1 MILTCQKCSTS
12 FRLDET
18 LLKATGSKVRC
29 SLCQTIWVAVPPE
42 TSIEASPESSG
53 GDIGLGAKAFAAAG
67 AVAGAALTGATEE
80 PVDEVEAPAELKF
93 FADGDIEDDPSDDD
107 ELVTDEIN
115 LDELDHLLNEEG
127 DRMSRPQPD
136 EDFKTEELNLA
147 DLEKMLDI
155 ETDPAQPES
164 EIEQPEPE
172 ELDFGEDLADDLV
185 SAELEREDSVIE
197 ELDLDLEE
205 LETLLEEDT
214 GLGDEIAAV
223 EESTGGLEEAIEGF
237 DLDGG
242 AVAEDDIELDMA
254 PGLEELLE
262 DDGKAS
268 VVEDTEEIGVSQ
280 IADALEE
287 SERPPERDTGGEDGM
302 TIELAPGLEDLFD
315 EDDGL
320 EVAIEETEEL
330 DFSELGADLA
340 QAAKEPQ
347 EEIQDTKGRLDG
359 TASADGPDEA
369 ADEGDLELELEEDV
383 VSDGDL
389 NDEAMP
395 EFDLSELSQAL
406 EEGDPDAANV
416 VQDVE
421 EPELELEMGMDASEG
436 GDAQDLALEIEDF
449 DLIEAAESS
458 EAVGDG
464 VEETRELGIDELESL
479 LEGSGDAPAADVEE
493 SSDSLELDID
503 LDGLDGG
510 DDDEMEDATRELDLN
525 DIEKILEMDAA
536 AGEAD
541 AEPVDAS
548 QDLDLDLDMDTVP
561 PPVPDTEET
570 GEESTGTGN
579 ELDLSEL
586 EKMLDVED
594 TTDSPTDADEDMD
607 DLDLDFDL
615 QPATD
620 ESDDLDLE
628 FDMLDEEPVE
638 ASALFDTSESE
649 DLGLDQDGGV
659 GDGAGG
665 DDFAGDLDLEE
676 DLDLEGDLDFEIMD
690 EDLAVEDVDLDID
703 AEEIGATTLSDPI
716 ATGSL
721 GGSGDM
727 RNRDLTQ
734 ELMDEMAAADTQTMA
749 APPVEAKPIK
759 PPPPMKKKKKSSKSL
774 VLLLILVLLGG
785 AGYLLP
791 KYTDIKLPAFKL
803 PDLSSIPFIG
813 EFLGNQSPETIVPVE
828 ASLQGDWVQNQQ
840 AGSLYTIKGQV
851 KNDYT
856 GARSYIRVTGRV
868 YANGRKFQQAAKAYC
883 GNILTADELATLSLA
898 DIQKKLSNRSGL
910 NNSNV
915 KVASGKTVPFLVV
928 FGELPPDIELQ
939 EFAVEISGSLPVS
952 ASK

>member
-29 SLCQTIWVAVPPE
+29 SLCRTIWVAFPPE
-42 TSIEASPESSG
+42 TSIEDSPESAD
-53 GDIGLGAKAFAAAG
+53 GDIGLGATAFADAG
-67 AVAGAALTGATEE
+67 ADAGDTLAGATEASAKK
-80 PVDEVEAPAELKF
+80 VEASVESPSELKF
-93 FADGDIEDDPSDDD
+93 FADGDIGEDLSDDD
-107 ELVTDEIN
+107 ELVTNEIN

-127 DRMSRPQPD
+127 DRMTRTQPD

-147 DLEKMLDI
+147 DLEKMLDL
-155 ETDPAQPES
+155 EADQGQSEK

-172 ELDFGEDLADDLV
+172 ELDLGDDLTDDLA
-185 SAELEREDSVIE
+185 SAALEREDSVIE
-197 ELDLDLEE
+197 ELNLDLED

-214 GLGDEIAAV
+214 GLSDEIAAV
-223 EESTGGLEEAIEGF
+223 EESTGGLEEDIEGF
-237 DLDGG
+237 DLDSGDL
-242 AVAEDDIELDMA
+242 AEDDVELDMA

-262 DDGKAS
+262 DDGKAP
-268 VVEDTEEIGVSQ
+268 VVEETEEIVVSE
-280 IADALEE
+280 IEDALEE
-287 SERPPERDTGGEDGM
+287 PERQPRPKAGEDQAM
-302 TIELAPGLEDLFD
+302 DFELAPELDGLFD
-315 EDDGL
+315 EGDDL

-340 QAAKEPQ
+340 LADEEPEKEIEKAKET
-347 EEIQDTKGRLDG
+347 QDG
-359 TASADGPDEA
+359 A
-369 ADEGDLELELEEDV
+369 ADEEYLELELEQDA
-383 VSDGDL
+383 VSDHGLD
-389 NDEAMP
+389 DEAMP
-395 EFDLSELSQAL
+395 ELDLSELSQAL
-406 EEGDPDAANV
+406 EEGGPETAKADEN
-416 VQDVE
+416 VE
-421 EPELELEMGMDASEG
+421 EPELELGMDTDAAED
-436 GDAQDLALEIEDF
+436 GDAKDLAFEMEDF
-449 DLIEAAESS
+449 DLTDDAESS

-464 VEETRELGIDELESL
+464 VEETRELDIDELESL
-479 LEGSGDAPAADVEE
+479 LEGSGDAPAAAVEE

-503 LDGLDGG
+503 LDDLNGG
-510 DDDEMEDATRELDLN
+510 DDDEMDDATRELDLN

-536 AGEAD
+536 GEKAD
-541 AEPVDAS
+541 DEPVDAS
-548 QDLDLDLDMDTVP
+548 QDLDLDLDMDMDSVP
-561 PPVPDTEET
+561 PPVPEAEET
-570 GEESTGTGN
+570 GEESTGMDN
-579 ELDLSEL
+579 QLDLSEL

-594 TTDSPTDADEDMD
+594 TTDSPTDADEDMH

-628 FDMLDEEPVE
+628 FDMLDEEPGE

-649 DLGLDQDGGV
+649 DLGLDPDGGV
-659 GDGAGG
+659 AEGGG
-665 DDFAGDLDLEE
+665 DNDFES
-676 DLDLEGDLDFEIMD
+676 DLDFEIMD
-690 EDLAVEDVDLDID
+690 EDFAVEEVDLDID
-703 AEEIGATTLSDPI
+703 AEEIGAATLSEPI
-716 ATGSL
+716 SARAR

-774 VLLLILVLLGG
+774 VLLFILILLGG

-791 KYTDIKLPAFKL
+791 KYTDIKLPAIKM
-803 PDLSSIPFIG
+803 PDLSGIPFIG
-813 EFLGNQSPETIVPVE
+813 DFLGGQSPEAIVVVE

-840 AGSLYTIKGQV
+840 AGSLYKIHGQV
-851 KNDYT
+851 KNTYA

-898 DIQKKLSNRSGL
+898 DIQKKLSNRSGSD
-910 NNSNV
+910 NINV
-915 KVASGKTVPFLVV
+915 KVAPGKEIPFMVV
-928 FGELPPDIELQ
+928 FGDLPPEIELQ
-939 EFAVEISGSLPVS
+939 EFAVEISGSLPVA

>member
-29 SLCQTIWVAVPPE
+29 SLCQTIWVALPPE
-42 TSIEASPESSG
+42 TSVEASPESPD

-67 AVAGAALTGATEE
+67 AVAGAAWTGATEE

-155 ETDPAQPES
+155 ETDPAQPER

-172 ELDFGEDLADDLV
+172 ELDFGEDLADDFV
-185 SAELEREDSVIE
+185 AAELEREDSVIE

-242 AVAEDDIELDMA
+242 AVVEDDIELDMA

-287 SERPPERDTGGEDGM
+287 PESQPESAAGDDLDLDF
-302 TIELAPGLEDLFD
+302 ELAPELDGLFD
-315 EDDGL
+315 EGDDQD
-320 EVAIEETEEL
+320 VSIEETEEL

-340 QAAKEPQ
+340 QAAEEPQ
-347 EEIQDTKGRLDG
+347 EDFQDSKGRLDG
-359 TASADGPDEA
+359 TASADESDEA
-369 ADEGDLELELEEDV
+369 ADEGDLELEFEEDV
-383 VSDGDL
+383 VSDGDR
-389 NDEAMP
+389 DDDAMP

-416 VQDVE
+416 VEDIE
-421 EPELELEMGMDASEG
+421 APELELKMDMDASEG

-449 DLIEAAESS
+449 DLIEAAESP

-479 LEGSGDAPAADVEE
+479 LEGSGDAPATNVEE

-536 AGEAD
+536 GGKAD
-541 AEPVDAS
+541 AEPADAS

-570 GEESTGTGN
+570 GEETTGTGN

-649 DLGLDQDGGV
+649 DLGLDLDGGD

-665 DDFAGDLDLEE
+665 EDFAG

-721 GGSGDM
+721 GGSGDL

-749 APPVEAKPIK
+749 TPPVEAKPIK
-759 PPPPMKKKKKSSKSL
+759 PPPPMKKKKKSSKSM

-803 PDLSSIPFIG
+803 PDLSGIPFIG
-813 EFLGNQSPETIVPVE
+813 EFLGNQSPEAIVPVE

-851 KNDYT
+851 KNDYA

>member
-29 SLCQTIWVAVPPE
+29 SLCQTIWVAFPPE
-42 TSIEASPESSG
+42 TPIEDSPESAD
-53 GDIGLGAKAFAAAG
+53 GDIGLGATAFAAAG
-67 AVAGAALTGATEE
+67 AVAGAVLTGATEE
-80 PVDEVEAPAELKF
+80 PVDDVEAPAELKF
-93 FADGDIEDDPSDDD
+93 FADGDIEDNVSDDD

-115 LDELDHLLNEEG
+115 LDELDSLLNEEG
-127 DRMSRPQPD
+127 DRMARPLPD

-147 DLEKMLDI
+147 DLEKMLDL
-155 ETDPAQPES
+155 ETEPLQPET
-164 EIEQPEPE
+164 ELDQPEPE
-172 ELDFGEDLADDLV
+172 DLDLGDALADDIA

-197 ELDLDLEE
+197 ELNLDLED

-223 EESTGGLEEAIEGF
+223 EESTGGIEEAFDAF
-237 DLDGG
+237 DLDDS
-242 AVAEDDIELDMA
+242 ALVEDDIELDMA

-262 DDGKAS
+262 DDSKTP
-268 VVEDTEEIGVSQ
+268 VVEETEEIAVSE
-280 IADALEE
+280 IGDALEE
-287 SERPPERDTGGEDGM
+287 PQSQTEFDAGDDQVLDF
-302 TIELAPGLEDLFD
+302 ELAPELDGLFD
-315 EDDGL
+315 EGGEPD
-320 EVAIEETEEL
+320 VAIEETEEL
-330 DFSELGADLA
+330 DFSALGADLA
-340 QAAKEPQ
+340 EAVEEPEENLQEAK
-347 EEIQDTKGRLDG
+347 DTLDG
-359 TASADGPDEA
+359 GASADVSGDEADGAYLELDLEEDAA
-369 ADEGDLELELEEDV
+369 ADEALADD
-383 VSDGDL
+383 
-389 NDEAMP
+389 AMP
-395 EFDLSELSQAL
+395 ELDLSDLSQAL
-406 EEGDPDAANV
+406 DEGDSEVPNAIGDI
-416 VQDVE
+416 E
-421 EPELELEMGMDASEG
+421 EPELELQMDLEGADEAGEAPDLDLEMD
-436 GDAQDLALEIEDF
+436 DF
-449 DLIEAAESS
+449 DLTEAAESS

-464 VEETRELGIDELESL
+464 VEETRELDIDELESL
-479 LEGSGDAPAADVEE
+479 IGGASDAPAADVEE
-493 SSDSLELDID
+493 SSDSMELDID

-510 DDDEMEDATRELDLN
+510 DDDDMEDATRELDLN

-536 AGEAD
+536 GGGAD
-541 AEPVDAS
+541 AEPMDAS
-548 QDLDLDLDMDTVP
+548 QDLDLDLDLDMDNVP
-561 PPVPDTEET
+561 PPDLETEET
-570 GEESTGTGN
+570 GEETTGAGD

-594 TTDSPTDADEDMD
+594 TTDAPADADEDMD

-649 DLGLDQDGGV
+649 DLGLDL
-659 GDGAGG
+659 DGAVTDGVGG
-665 DDFAGDLDLEE
+665 DDF
-676 DLDLEGDLDFEIMD
+676 EGDLDFEIMD
-690 EDLAVEDVDLDID
+690 EDLAVEEVDLDID
-703 AEEIGATTLSDPI
+703 AEEIGATTLSEPV
-716 ATGSL
+716 AAGAL
-721 GGSGDM
+721 GGPGDM

-759 PPPPMKKKKKSSKSL
+759 PPPPMKKKKKTSKSL
-774 VLLLILVLLGG
+774 VLLLILALLGA

-791 KYTDIKLPAFKL
+791 KYTNIKL

-813 EFLGNQSPETIVPVE
+813 EFLGSQAPEAIVPVE
-828 ASLQGDWVQNQQ
+828 ASLQGDWVQNKQ
-840 AGSLYTIKGQV
+840 AGRLYTIQGQV
-851 KNDYT
+851 KNAYA

-883 GNILTADELATLSLA
+883 GNILTAEELATLSPA

-915 KVASGKTVPFLVV
+915 KVAPGKTVPFLVV
-928 FGELPPDIELQ
+928 FSELPPEIELQ
-939 EFAVEISGSLPVS
+939 EFAVEISGSLPVT